1 MNLTFT
7 ESTDQS
13 FGGSPAYEATFNASN
28 AFNLHIER
36 DQSAALIIYQRTPT
50 AGRYAR
56 LQGLDYSQSQGEVID
71 LDFKDGIFPKDI
83 KVVSASKPSMAFV
96 TFAE

>member
-7 ESTDQS
+7 ETTDQS
-13 FGGSPAYEATFNASN
+13 FGGSPAYEATFNASS

-36 DQSAALIIYQRTPT
+36 DKSAALIIYQRTPT

-56 LQGLDYSQSQGEVID
+56 LQGFDYSQSQGEVID
-71 LDFKDGIFPKDI
+71 LDFTGGLFPKSI
-83 KVVSASKPSMAFV
+83 RIISETQPSMAFV

>member
-7 ESTDQS
+7 ETTDQS
-13 FGGSPAYEATFNASN
+13 FGGSPAYEATFNATS

-36 DQSAALIIYQRTPT
+36 ASSAALVIYQRTPS
-50 AGRYAR
+50 AGKYAR
-56 LQGLDYSQSQGEVID
+56 LQGFDYSQSQGEVID
-71 LDFKDGIFPKDI
+71 LDFTGGIFPKDI

>member
-7 ESTDQS
+7 ETTGQS
-13 FGGSPAYEATFNASN
+13 FGGSPAYEATFNATS

-36 DQSAALIIYQRTPT
+36 ASSAALVIYQRTPS
-50 AGRYAR
+50 AGKYAR
-56 LQGLDYSQSQGEVID
+56 LQGFDYSQSQGEVID
-71 LDFKDGIFPKDI
+71 LDFTGGIFPKDI